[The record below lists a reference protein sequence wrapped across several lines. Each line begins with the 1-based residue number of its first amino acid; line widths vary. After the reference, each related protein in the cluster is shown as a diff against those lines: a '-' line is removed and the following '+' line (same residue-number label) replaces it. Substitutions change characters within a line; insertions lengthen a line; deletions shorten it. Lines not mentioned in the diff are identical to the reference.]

1 MVHKV
6 SGQCLC
12 GGVRFVAEA
21 KTHDVTVCHCSMCN
35 RWSGGVSM
43 FMDVIGAPE
52 FKGRDLIGI
61 YRSSDWGERAFC
73 KVCGSSLF
81 WKLAGKDRYTLST
94 GALNDQT
101 VLTLATE
108 IFIEDKPAYYA
119 FANDTVKLSGPD
131 AMAAFVEEPDGA

>member
-1 MVHKV
+1 
-6 SGQCLC
+6 
-12 GGVRFVAEA
+12 
-21 KTHDVTVCHCSMCN
+21 
-35 RWSGGVSM
+35 M
-43 FMDVIGAPE
+43 FLDIIGAPE
-52 FKGRDLIGI
+52 FEGRDLIGI